1 MNFVKS
7 KLVADIFRVEYPS
20 QLHWDMREAGICRG
34 VDFKCRFLCESDG
47 DVCECVCGHMCL
59 RITECLLICIKLICI
74 SSDKLWEKII
84 QRTCLVTLIH
94 IIFNKQSKFRES
106 QHISKYSYF
115 KCLQMPNVFTGFIY
129 NIFRKKV

>member
-20 QLHWDMREAGICRG
+20 QLHWAMREAGICRG
-34 VDFKCRFLCESDG
+34 GLDFKCRFLCESDG

-59 RITECLLICIKLICI
+59 CITECLLICIKLICT

-84 QRTCLVTLIH
+84 QRTCLVTLSL
-94 IIFNKQSKFRES
+94 IIFNKS
-106 QHISKYSYF
+106 QHFKDSQHLSKYSYF
-115 KCLQMPNVFTGFIY
+115 KCLQMPNVYTSFI
-129 NIFRKKV
+129 

>member
-1 MNFVKS
+1 MKQAIVGGWIS
-7 KLVADIFRVEYPS
+7 S
-20 QLHWDMREAGICRG
+20 
-34 VDFKCRFLCESDG
+34 VDF
-47 DVCECVCGHMCL
+47 CVRVMVMFVNVYVDTCL

>member
-20 QLHWDMREAGICRG
+20 QLHWAMREAGICRG
-34 VDFKCRFLCESDG
+34 VDFKCRFLCDSDG

-74 SSDKLWEKII
+74 SSDKLWGKNNPKD
-84 QRTCLVTLIH
+84 LLGD
-94 IIFNKQSKFRES
+94 FNNFQ
-106 QHISKYSYF
+106 
-115 KCLQMPNVFTGFIY
+115 
-129 NIFRKKV
+129 